1 MAGEPI
7 DMRQMHTLQA
17 IAGRRG
23 GGGGGNLGGGGG
35 GRMSC
40 TI

>member
-7 DMRQMHTLQA
+7 DMRQMHTLQ
-17 IAGRRG
+17 G
-23 GGGGGNLGGGGG
+23 GGGGG